1 MWTWLYINILNSF
14 SFLYFHF
21 YFYFHCNNF
30 VKKVCVCVCVC
41 VSVCLYLFIYLFI
54 PSFIHSYPVLEHL
67 LIRCYPSSLWVQE
80 EISFHTNHFHGEQ
93 MGLFWLTGQ
102 VSSLQGPKHKGNSSV
117 VIQSTNC
124 RSTSY
129 FLHGGAFGRLKK
141 GGGERRSQGICPI
154 LLDVSHQRRGI
165 RSHSLIIDL

>member
-1 MWTWLYINILNSF
+1 MIVSNRFSRTHNTHFAKELYL
-14 SFLYFHF
+14 
-21 YFYFHCNNF
+21 CA
-30 VKKVCVCVCVC
+30 C
-41 VSVCLYLFIYLFI
+41 VSVCLSFF
-54 PSFIHSYPVLEHL
+54 PSILPSHPVLEHL
-67 LIRCYPSSLWVQE
+67 LIRCYPPSLWVQE

-102 VSSLQGPKHKGNSSV
+102 VSSLQGPKHKGNSSI

-124 RSTSY
+124 RSKSY

-141 GGGERRSQGICPI
+141 GGERRSQGICPI